1 MRSLTFCG
9 GGCSDQQQPQPFPR
23 IASQPSQT
31 MSGRTAKAE
40 MGSAHFT
47 CQIALIANPAKA
59 MSERQ
64 AHSADCAA
72 SALNVALPV
81 APDSRRFSLASHG
94 MTAAAAIKIAIPRNV
109 GLGSL
114 WPSRLVTEV
123 TATNAASANNKAPA
137 TRAARF
143 SACSFSTLARN
154 LHSTTIAEKNSMAL
168 SPPKASSTGLR
179 ARQAAKRETA
189 ASTLIQPIVT
199 VCTLRI
205 RREVSGEAIWSAD
218 AIHSIM
224 APYTNTETQE
234 SSSSSSNDG

>member
-23 IASQPSQT
+23 MASQPSQT

-94 MTAAAAIKIAIPRNV
+94 MTAAATIKIAIPRTV
-109 GLGSL
+109 GL
-114 WPSRLVTEV
+114 
-123 TATNAASANNKAPA
+123 KAPA
-137 TRAARF
+137 VSCFRP
-143 SACSFSTLARN
+143 SACSD
-154 LHSTTIAEKNSMAL
+154 
-168 SPPKASSTGLR
+168 P
-179 ARQAAKRETA
+179 
-189 ASTLIQPIVT
+189 
-199 VCTLRI
+199 
-205 RREVSGEAIWSAD
+205 
-218 AIHSIM
+218 
-224 APYTNTETQE
+224 
-234 SSSSSSNDG
+234 

>member
-23 IASQPSQT
+23 MASQPSQT

-81 APDSRRFSLASHG
+81 APEQSSLLSR
-94 MTAAAAIKIAIPRNV
+94 KPR
-109 GLGSL
+109 
-114 WPSRLVTEV
+114 
-123 TATNAASANNKAPA
+123 
-137 TRAARF
+137 
-143 SACSFSTLARN
+143 
-154 LHSTTIAEKNSMAL
+154 H
-168 SPPKASSTGLR
+168 
-179 ARQAAKRETA
+179 
-189 ASTLIQPIVT
+189 
-199 VCTLRI
+199 
-205 RREVSGEAIWSAD
+205 
-218 AIHSIM
+218 
-224 APYTNTETQE
+224 
-234 SSSSSSNDG
+234 DGCGCDQNCD